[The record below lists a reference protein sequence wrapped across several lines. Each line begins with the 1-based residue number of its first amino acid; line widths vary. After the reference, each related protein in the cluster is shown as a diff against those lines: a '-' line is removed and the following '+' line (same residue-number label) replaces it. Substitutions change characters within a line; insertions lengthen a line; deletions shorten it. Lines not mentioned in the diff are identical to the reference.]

1 MKQNPT
7 LIFRADYIEHH
18 FEARAM
24 LPPISDALC
33 NRLFL
38 FVQIESQR
46 QYILK
51 IEWPSEWDMTLRWH
65 ERSDAGVRFSGRNDI
80 RVKRQNQKY
89 GKVPILHF
97 GKNEKNEE
105 AG

>member
-1 MKQNPT
+1 MFSSEVSPRLQ
-7 LIFRADYIEHH
+7 I
-18 FEARAM
+18 ARAY
-24 LPPISDALC
+24 
-33 NRLFL
+33 
-38 FVQIESQR
+38 QR
-46 QYILK
+46 
-51 IEWPSEWDMTLRWH
+51 
-65 ERSDAGVRFSGRNDI
+65 ERNSGVRFSGRNDI